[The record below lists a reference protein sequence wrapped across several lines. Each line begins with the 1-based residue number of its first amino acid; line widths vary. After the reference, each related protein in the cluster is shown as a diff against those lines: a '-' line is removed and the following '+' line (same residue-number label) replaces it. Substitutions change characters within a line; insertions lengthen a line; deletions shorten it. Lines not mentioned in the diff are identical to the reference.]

1 MVDEEDADAKVPW
14 RSIVLWIIAAAVGG
28 IASYMYSQAQHI
40 HAIREEQIINTRNI
54 GDLMR
59 RVDSIENTKVDKR
72 FRSDDWEA
80 QRKILDAEFRSVWK
94 AIEECRRPQSM
105 R

>member
-1 MVDEEDADAKVPW
+1 MGDEDADTKVPW

-28 IASYMYSQAQHI
+28 IASYMYSQALHV
-40 HAIREEQIINTRNI
+40 HSIREEQIINTRNI

-59 RVDSIENTKVDKR
+59 RVDSIESTKVDKR
-72 FRSDDWEA
+72 FRSDDWDA
-80 QRKILDAEFRSVWK
+80 QRKILDAEFKSVWK
-94 AIEECRRPQSM
+94 AIEECRRPPSI